1 MKAWILFALFI
12 IVGLGMFITGIIYMK
27 KEKNDIESVRIYR
40 NISIIGMVLAV
51 GSVVAKFLL

>member
-40 NISIIGMVLAV
+40 NISIIGVVLAV